1 MWVKPSAKDKRL
13 AALRMQALADGLHVQ
28 SCQIQDLSID
38 GRLNKLSRSA
48 FSYRRYTKRD
58 TGHSLLLLRT
68 SGESGIYLPD
78 SWVWGTGQR
87 LEEAQA
93 QSLTSLLQQLP
104 ESIMGIELT
113 HDYVGVIWDEYNPD
127 EYPQVKQLLLSDI
140 PY

>member
-13 AALRMQALADGLHVQ
+13 ASLRMQALTDGMQVQ

-38 GRLNKLSRSA
+38 GRLNKLSRTV
-48 FSYRRYTKRD
+48 FSYRRYSKKESV
-58 TGHSLLLLRT
+58 HSLLILRT

-87 LEEAQA
+87 LNEAQT
-93 QSLTSLLQQLP
+93 QQLTPLLQQLP
-104 ESIMGIELT
+104 ESIVGIELT
-113 HDYVGVIWDEYNPD
+113 PDYVGVIWDERNPN
-127 EYPQVKQLLLSDI
+127 EYPLVKQLLLSDI